1 MCRIGLQNRLE
12 ARVSDTN
19 TTGNGTTETK
29 TASHEGE
36 PNRRAFLHLTTGA
49 FAAIGVANV
58 AWPLIDQMNPDA
70 SMRALASIEVDLDA
84 VEVGQS
90 LTITWRGKPVFIRR
104 RTQDEIRDAKNV
116 SLDAL
121 PDPEA
126 DKSRAENPEWLVLPV
141 PRLALRHIRTY
152 PQRPCAKKPR
162 NSALSI
168 CQRQPN

>member
-1 MCRIGLQNRLE
+1 M
-12 ARVSDTN
+12 SDTN

-49 FAAIGVANV
+49 FAAIGAANI

-90 LTITWRGKPVFIRR
+90 
-104 RTQDEIRDAKNV
+104 
-116 SLDAL
+116 
-121 PDPEA
+121 
-126 DKSRAENPEWLVLPV
+126 
-141 PRLALRHIRTY
+141 
-152 PQRPCAKKPR
+152 
-162 NSALSI
+162 
-168 CQRQPN
+168 